1 MEVSVM
7 KLLIGLFLA
16 IVLSACSSTA
26 SKMPASGPEKAEKP
40 EASASQ
46 LAESS
51 FQESNGTLTVMF
63 DAKGNWVRLTAVGAA
78 SLTDDSPGAIET
90 ALMIAGMRAKRT
102 VAEFIQSD
110 VRSSKAL
117 TRIARSYDRAFQSS
131 ESQGAGGGIEDAQE
145 PQEAE
150 DDGGVGGGSAGANA
164 LRIEKARQAR
174 RVATVLTERIHES
187 SSAILKGVQVSRRS
201 VDGDSVRVEVSVSPG
216 SIGTAR
222 QVSRMMSGVMK

>member
-1 MEVSVM
+1 M
-7 KLLIGLFLA
+7 KLLIGLLLA
-16 IVLSACSSTA
+16 VALSACSSTG
-26 SKMPASGPEKAEKP
+26 SKPPAAGPEKAEKP

-201 VDGDSVRVEVSVSPG
+201 VDGDSVRVEVTVSPG

>member
-1 MEVSVM
+1 M
-7 KLLIGLFLA
+7 KLLIGLFLVVA
-16 IVLSACSSTA
+16 LRACSSTG
-26 SKMPASGPEKAEKP
+26 SKPPAAGPEKAEKP
-40 EASASQ
+40 EASGSQ

-102 VAEFIQSD
+102 LAEFIQSD

-201 VDGDSVRVEVSVSPG
+201 VDGDSVRVEVTVSPG

>member
-1 MEVSVM
+1 M
-7 KLLIGLFLA
+7 KLLIGLFLVVA
-16 IVLSACSSTA
+16 LSACSSTA
-26 SKMPASGPEKAEKP
+26 SKPPAAGPEKAEKP
-40 EASASQ
+40 EASASL

-201 VDGDSVRVEVSVSPG
+201 VNGDSVRVEVTVSPG

>member
-1 MEVSVM
+1 M
-7 KLLIGLFLA
+7 KLLIGLLLA
-16 IVLSACSSTA
+16 VALSACSSTG
-26 SKMPASGPEKAEKP
+26 SKPPAAGPEKAEKP

-174 RVATVLTERIHES
+174 RVATVLSERIHES

-201 VDGDSVRVEVSVSPG
+201 VDGDSVRVEVTVSPG

>member
-7 KLLIGLFLA
+7 KLLIGLFLVVA
-16 IVLSACSSTA
+16 LSACSSTA
-26 SKMPASGPEKAEKP
+26 SKPPAAGPEKAEKP
-40 EASASQ
+40 EASASL

-78 SLTDDSPGAIET
+78 SLTDDSAGAIET

-145 PQEAE
+145 PQEV
-150 DDGGVGGGSAGANA
+150 DDGGGSTTSANA
-164 LRIEKARQAR
+164 LRTEKARQAR

-201 VDGDSVRVEVSVSPG
+201 VDGDSVRVEVTVSPG

>member
-1 MEVSVM
+1 M
-7 KLLIGLFLA
+7 KLLIGLFLVVA
-16 IVLSACSSTA
+16 LSACSSTG
-26 SKMPASGPEKAEKP
+26 SKPPAAGPEKAEKP
-40 EASASQ
+40 EASASL

-164 LRIEKARQAR
+164 LRTEKARQAR

-201 VDGDSVRVEVSVSPG
+201 VNGDSVRVEVTVSPG

>member
-1 MEVSVM
+1 MM

-16 IVLSACSSTA
+16 VALSACSSTG
-26 SKMPASGPEKAEKP
+26 SKPPAAGPEKAEKP

-131 ESQGAGGGIEDAQE
+131 ESQGVGGGIEDAQE

-150 DDGGVGGGSAGANA
+150 DDGGGGSAGANA
-164 LRIEKARQAR
+164 LRTEKAKQAR

-201 VDGDSVRVEVSVSPG
+201 VDGDSVRVEVTVSPG

>member
-1 MEVSVM
+1 M
-7 KLLIGLFLA
+7 KLLIGLFLVVA
-16 IVLSACSSTA
+16 LSACSSTA
-26 SKMPASGPEKAEKP
+26 SKTPASGPEKAEKP

-78 SLTDDSPGAIET
+78 SLTDDSPGTIET

-131 ESQGAGGGIEDAQE
+131 ESEGAGGGIEDAQE

-201 VDGDSVRVEVSVSPG
+201 VDGDSVRVEVTVSPG